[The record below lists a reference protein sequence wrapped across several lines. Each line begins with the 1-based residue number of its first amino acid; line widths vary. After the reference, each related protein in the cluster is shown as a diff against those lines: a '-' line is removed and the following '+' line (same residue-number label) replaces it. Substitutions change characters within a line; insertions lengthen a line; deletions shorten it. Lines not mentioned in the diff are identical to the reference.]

1 MASSNIPVRVPA
13 RPASTTEATSPRRP
27 AVWRQDKKPSRF
39 VIKLYGNVPC

>member
-13 RPASTTEATSPRRP
+13 RPASPVDVASPRP

-39 VIKLYGNVPC
+39 VIKLGGAVPC